1 MDAKSAFRA
10 VLIRPRKEFGS
21 LQDAYLLSGLDVPLS
36 VSPRYFD
43 VPLVA
48 IVVDRHG
55 QPVWEP
61 TLYLAD
67 CALRGRSFMG
77 DTVRSYAEALVAW
90 LSFLADVKVEL
101 REVSEDVFARFRVSV
116 VHHPSPAI
124 GRTYAS
130 STANHRISVVSGFY
144 LWGQLR
150 GGMRTPLGAFLKT
163 REDERRGYSRLRAL
177 NRRGKNGSLAPA
189 VIARLPRLLSLEEI
203 RRIFQVT
210 PSPYRLMLK
219 WALLT
224 GLRRFEI
231 CNLTLEQL
239 PSPEQLSVSQD
250 GFARI
255 NVVRKGTREVTL
267 YVPVRLVEETQWYVL
282 TERPTPLSKDAR
294 QIFIGRRGSAID
306 RASLSKVFRKHADG
320 IGTDATLHHLRH
332 TFAVN
337 VLSMLEQRSSD
348 GDSLNSIKT
357 LQVLMGH
364 ASLESTEIY
373 LRAMDVS
380 SDAVMQALDYLYGA
394 TL

>member
-1 MDAKSAFRA
+1 MDAKSLFRT
-10 VLIRPRKEFGS
+10 VLIRPRKDFGS
-21 LQDAYLLSGLDVPLS
+21 LQEACLMSGLDVPLNII
-36 VSPRYFD
+36 PRYFD

-48 IVVDRHG
+48 VVVDCHG

-67 CALRGRSFMG
+67 CAMRGRSLTG
-77 DTVRSYAEALVAW
+77 DTVRSYAEALVVW
-90 LSFLADVKVEL
+90 LSFLARQGIEL
-101 REVSEDVFARFRVSV
+101 REASEDLFARFRVFV
-116 VHHPSPAI
+116 VHHPSPVI

-144 LWGQLR
+144 LWGEIR
-150 GGMRTPLGAFLKT
+150 GCMRTPLGAFLKT
-163 REDERRGYSRLRAL
+163 REDERRRYDRLGAVKRRA
-177 NRRGKNGSLAPA
+177 KYGSLAPA
-189 VIARLPRLLSLEEI
+189 VIARLPRLLSLEQI
-203 RRIFQVT
+203 RRIFQVAA
-210 PSPYRLMLK
+210 SPYRLMFK

-239 PSPEQLSVSQD
+239 PSPAQLSVSQD

-282 TERPTPLSKDAR
+282 TERVTPLSKDAHR
-294 QIFIGRRGSAID
+294 IFIGRRGLAIA
-306 RASLSKVFRKHADG
+306 RASMSKVFRRHADE
-320 IGTDATLHHLRH
+320 IGSDATLHHLRH
-332 TFAVN
+332 TFAVH
-337 VLSMLEQRSSD
+337 VLNMLERYSGD

-364 ASLESTEIY
+364 ASIASTEIY

-380 SDAVMQALDYLYGA
+380 SDAVMQAIDYLYGA

>member
-1 MDAKSAFRA
+1 MNAKSKFRA
-10 VLIRPRKEFGS
+10 VLIRPRKEFGTFH
-21 LQDAYLLSGLDVPLS
+21 DACLLSGFDLPLDA
-36 VSPRYFD
+36 SPRYFD
-43 VPLVA
+43 VPLIA
-48 IVVDRHG
+48 IVVDRRG

-67 CALRGRSFMG
+67 CALGGRSFMG
-77 DTVRSYAEALVAW
+77 DTVRSYAEALVVW
-90 LSFLADVKVEL
+90 LLFLADANVEL
-101 REVSEDVFARFRVSV
+101 QEASEDVFARFRVYV
-116 VHHPSPAI
+116 VHHPSSKI
-124 GRTYAS
+124 GRVYAS

-144 LWGQLR
+144 LWGEVR
-150 GGMRTPLGAFLKT
+150 GGMRTPLGAFLKA
-163 REDERRGYSRLRAL
+163 REDERRGDSRLRGG
-177 NRRGKNGSLAPA
+177 NRRTKGGSLAPA

-203 RRIFQVT
+203 RQIFQAT
-210 PSPYRLMLK
+210 PSPYRLMFK

-239 PSPEQLSVSQD
+239 PSPEQVSMSRD
-250 GFARI
+250 GFVRI

-267 YVPVRLVEETQWYVL
+267 YVPTPLVEETQWYVL
-282 TERPTPLSKDAR
+282 TERPVPLLKDAR
-294 QIFIGRRGSAID
+294 RIFIGRRRSAID
-306 RASLSKVFRKHADG
+306 RASLSKVFRKHADR
-320 IGTDATLHHLRH
+320 IGTDATFHHLRH

-337 VLSMLEQRSSD
+337 VLRMLELRGDD

-394 TL
+394 ML